1 MSIRNTRL
9 PGQTNVISPNST
21 NVLDRNSGVNVSQ
34 RLSDLIT
41 SFYSENY
48 YKFQSNTFFA
58 LVIGE
63 TGQRN
68 SDIRTVRHI
77 FHQMENASVSSDAQ
91 QGSEPATYPSCK
103 VRILEV
109 GHSMLG
115 DPTDASKFNFSRLN
129 DLENTADAG
138 RAKSLNTAFV
148 DIHGIPAYLDRSNDS
163 YPEYGD
169 IVLVEVDN
177 IVEPK
182 DVKVLQTIAKKI
194 IEPINFFQREAISP
208 PAPAAGSGLVD
219 RVVQEALAA
228 TIVEPDESGLL
239 PEARPSDLAS
249 YDRLRYF
256 IGDNTTRDRVVQPRL
271 LITLQTLAAQTG
283 TWLEIFSAGQPSAK
297 LIERY
302 PSSYPDPNGE
312 GPYRQGSPRHD
323 FGWAVDVRIRNT
335 AFDAG
340 GGYGNFIEVNTSVPG
355 TIALLKNFAEKAYS
369 LGITGIGAGG
379 GYMNNRNSAG
389 GMHLDIAF
397 CNNPE
402 GGILSSRHWGGFPC
416 EPGESPV
423 RTTGGGEVFSCY
435 RSGTQTSN
443 APNWLKQVAG
453 SERNSSC
460 SNNSVVNGQ
469 TDPAVVEEEEE
480 LESIVPVATTDYPQ
494 GLIDDFKALSLP
506 IPGGVL
512 RPDVVAVASK
522 IWNVV
527 EPPSD
532 QSSTVNGLLAGRVVE
547 IYRPAIEP
555 DNIDIGTV
563 VEIEV
568 QGPSVGG
575 IERYFIAGLD
585 SGSIN
590 VSTGEF
596 VDSRVSVIDTPPS
609 GYVYFSTVPSYNL
622 AEVASNYNEQF
633 TSEP

>member
-177 IVEPK
+177 IIEPK

-194 IEPINFFQREAISP
+194 IEPINFYQREAINP
-208 PAPAAGSGLVD
+208 PAPATGSGLVD
-219 RVVQEALAA
+219 RVIQDAIAA
-228 TIVEPDESGLL
+228 TIVDPDESGLL
-239 PEARPSDLAS
+239 PEARSSDLDS
-249 YDRLRYF
+249 YDRLEYF
-256 IGDNTTRDRVVQPRL
+256 IYDSTTRDRAVQPQL
-271 LITLQTLAAQTG
+271 LVMLQTLAEQTN
-283 TWLEIFSAGQPSAK
+283 TWLEIISAGQPSME
-297 LIERY
+297 LIGQY
-302 PSSYPDPNGE
+302 PSTYTGSLTD
-312 GPYRQGSPRHD
+312 YRTNATTRRHD
-323 FGWAVDVRIRNT
+323 FGWAVDVRIRRNG
-335 AFDAG
+335 FNSG
-340 GGYGNFIEVNTSVPG
+340 SGKENFIEVNTRNEN
-355 TIALLKNFAEKAYS
+355 TINLLRDFAEKAYS
-369 LGITGIGAGG
+369 LGITGIGAGN
-379 GYMNNRNSAG
+379 GYMNSSSPASAI
-389 GMHLDIAF
+389 HLDMAF
-397 CNNPE
+397 NNNLE
-402 GGILSSRHWGGFPC
+402 GNSGLSSRYWGGFPC
-416 EPGESPV
+416 DGNPPT
-423 RTTGGGEVFSCY
+423 RTNSLGEVFNCY
-435 RSGTQTSN
+435 ENGRRQSDN
-443 APNWLKQVAG
+443 APAWLRQAAG
-453 SERNSSC
+453 YLTNSQTQ
-460 SNNSVVNGQ
+460 NNQNE
-469 TDPAVVEEEEE
+469 PEVEEEEE
-480 LESIVPVATTDYPQ
+480 VFESIAPVATTDYPQ
-494 GLIDDFKALSLP
+494 GLIDDFEALSLP
-506 IPGGVL
+506 IPGGALRSDTVL
-512 RPDVVAVASK
+512 VADK

-527 EPPSD
+527 EPLPD
-532 QSSTVNGLLAGRVVE
+532 QSNTVNGLLAGEVVA
-547 IYRPAIEP
+547 IYRTAIEP
-555 DNIDIGTV
+555 NNIDIGHL

-568 QGPSVGG
+568 QNPSDDG
-575 IERYFIAGLD
+575 IQRYFIAGLD
-585 SGSIN
+585 SGSID
-590 VSTGEF
+590 VSTNQF
-596 VDSRVSVIDTPPS
+596 VDSRVSITNTPPS
-609 GYVYFSTVPSYNL
+609 GYVYFSTVPPYDLAVAASEYND
-622 AEVASNYNEQF
+622 QF
-633 TSEP
+633 RSEP